1 VSPVEGREAVAAI
14 DAVGRIAAADIT
26 APLDLPPFR
35 ASAMDGFALNSRDAA
50 GPPPYRLNIVG
61 TSSAG
66 HPFVGELAPRACVRI
81 FTGAAVPDGLDAVV
95 IQEDC
100 EFDDARVSIRVQV
113 PANDNIRPAGHDI
126 CAGAVVISAGTR
138 ITPFQVAW
146 LAACGITRI
155 DVRKRPRVAV
165 FSTGDELVE
174 AGNPLGAGQ
183 IFESNRV
190 ALRMLFATLPIELHD
205 LGILPDRE
213 PALHDTLTAAARNYD
228 AVVTSGGVSVG
239 DADYVKQVVERI
251 GHISLWRLNL
261 KPGKPLA
268 YGRLGDAIFLGLP
281 GNPVSTMV
289 TALLLARPAL
299 LKLGGATHVPPF
311 ATDATLVETIRH
323 RPGREEFQRGAV
335 RTRDGGLEVSVVGD
349 QSSNR
354 IASFAAANCLIRIP
368 KQAQDLEAGSAVTI
382 LPFSGLL

>member
-1 VSPVEGREAVAAI
+1 VEGHESVATI
-14 DAVGRIAAADIT
+14 DAAGRIAGTDIA

-35 ASAMDGFALNSRDAA
+35 ASAMDGFALASRDAA
-50 GPPPYRLNIVG
+50 GTPPHRMSIIG

-66 HPFVGELAPRACVRI
+66 HPYTGKLEPGTCVRI

-100 EFDDARVSIRVQV
+100 EFDATHVTIRVPV
-113 PANDNIRPAGHDI
+113 SANDNIRPVGHDI
-126 CAGAVVISAGTR
+126 AAGATVVAAGTR
-138 ITPFQVAW
+138 ITPFHVAW

-155 DVRKRPRVAV
+155 DVRVRPRVAV

-174 AGNPLGAGQ
+174 AGGTLGAGQ

-190 ALRMLFATLPIELHD
+190 ALRMLFAPLPIELHD

-213 PALHDTLTAAARNYD
+213 PALHDTLAAASRD
-228 AVVTSGGVSVG
+228 FAAVITSGGVSVG
-239 DADYVKQVVERI
+239 DADYVKQFVERI
-251 GHISLWRLNL
+251 GHLTLWRLNL

-268 YGRLGDAIFLGLP
+268 YGRLGAAIFLGLP

-299 LKLGGATHVPPF
+299 LKLAGAAHTPRF
-311 ATDATLVETIRH
+311 ATTATLTEAIRH
-323 RPGREEFQRGAV
+323 RPGREEFQRGDV
-335 RTRDGGLEVSVVGD
+335 RAGASGLEVSVVGD

-368 KQAQDLEAGSAVTI
+368 KQAHDLTAGSTVEI
-382 LPFSGLL
+382 LPFTGLL

>member
-1 VSPVEGREAVAAI
+1 VRPVEGFESIAAS
-14 DAVGRIAAADIT
+14 DAVGRIARSDIT

-35 ASAMDGFALNSRDAA
+35 ASAMDGFALDSRDAA
-50 GPPPYRLNIVG
+50 GTPPYRLAIAG

-66 HPFVGELAPRACVRI
+66 HPFTGRLPPRACVRI
-81 FTGAAVPDGLDAVV
+81 FTGAAVPDGLDAVA

-100 EFDDARVSIRVQV
+100 EFDQTNVAIRVPV
-113 PANDNIRPAGHDI
+113 RAHDNIRPAGHDI
-126 CAGAVVISAGTR
+126 AAGAIVVSAGTR
-138 ITPFQVAW
+138 ISQFHVAW

-155 DVRKRPRVAV
+155 DVRVRPRIAV

-174 AGNPLGAGQ
+174 AGSSLGAGQ

-190 ALRMLFATLPIELHD
+190 ALRMLFASLPIELHD

-213 PALHDTLTAAARNYD
+213 PALHDTLSAAAHSYD
-228 AVVTSGGVSVG
+228 AIVTSGGVSVG

-251 GHISLWRLNL
+251 GHIALWRLNL

-299 LKLGGATHVPPF
+299 LKLGGAPYSPPF
-311 ATDATLVETIRH
+311 TTTARLLETIRH
-323 RPGREEFQRGAV
+323 RPGREEFQRGDV
-335 RTRDGGLEVSVVGD
+335 RTAASGLEVSVVGD

-368 KQAQDLEAGSAVTI
+368 KQAMDLQAGSSVAI